1 MRRIAFVIGF
11 AFLLGCR
18 GEKPPAYPECR
29 NDGDCQGHAQVCIGG
44 TCKECRDDSQCS
56 QKPGTTCQDSICVA
70 KAQCQSN
77 RDCADGQKCSADKKC
92 VAECSESS
100 AAQDCGPDQICKAG
114 RCADQPC
121 QADADCGSG
130 KACVN
135 NVCKSPSGAGGAG
148 ACELKTIYFGFDEA
162 TLSQESRVLLDTDW
176 QCLQKQ
182 PGRILVAGHT
192 DERGTTEYNLAL
204 GERRAEAVRKYLVD
218 LGADAQKVKPLSYGK
233 ERPVDQGHDENA
245 WAKNRRVEISV
256 EGGK

>member
-1 MRRIAFVIGF
+1 MPGNSD
-11 AFLLGCR
+11 C
-18 GEKPPAYPECR
+18 PA
-29 NDGDCQGHAQVCIGG
+29 
-44 TCKECRDDSQCS
+44 
-56 QKPGTTCQDSICVA
+56 
-70 KAQCQSN
+70 
-77 RDCADGQKCSADKKC
+77 GQKCSADKKC